1 MTAAHRRPLLLALAL
16 AGYVTVFALFATVE
30 RPGLGIGHFFYV
42 PVALVAIAT
51 GPIAGAAAGV
61 VATVLYIVGIVVNHN
76 IPTAIPVAA
85 TLIRLCTF
93 ATVGVI
99 AGAYARSNRELVREL
114 SQLAER
120 DSLTG
125 LPNTR
130 SFEVSIETRLARGD
144 DFTLLVGDVDELREV
159 NREGDGD
166 DLLRQIADMLVAAKR
181 PEDHVSR
188 IGGDEFAV
196 LAGGPETGRTLAL
209 KLERLLELGGLS
221 VTFGWSTFRRDGE
234 TALALYRAADERLY
248 ARKVARGYRRG
259 LPQAASRA

>member
-1 MTAAHRRPLLLALAL
+1 LLALAL
-16 AGYVTVFALFATVE
+16 AGYVTVFALFCTVE
-30 RPGLGIGHFFYV
+30 TPGLGLGHFFYI
-42 PVALVAIAT
+42 PVALVAVAT
-51 GPIAGAAAGV
+51 GPLFGAAAGV
-61 VATVLYIVGIVVNHN
+61 LAAALYTTGIFINRDIPSVLQL
-76 IPTAIPVAA
+76 AE

-93 ATVGVI
+93 TTVGVLT
-99 AGAYARSNRELVREL
+99 GAYARSNRQLVQEL

-120 DSLTG
+120 DALTG

-130 SFEVSIETRLARGD
+130 SFEVAIEARLDRGEE
-144 DFTLLVGDVDELREV
+144 FTLLVADVDELREV
-159 NREGDGD
+159 NRVADGD
-166 DLLRQIADMLVAAKR
+166 DLLRQIADMLAAAKR

-196 LAGGPETGRTLAL
+196 IAGGPETGRALAL
-209 KLERLLELGGLS
+209 KLERLLDLGGVS

-259 LPQAASRA
+259 LPQAARL